1 MRLSM
6 SSCDLVSDTEAEV
19 NTADAA
25 QNEWRLWVG
34 VAIAAGV
41 VLAGGGLAWYHF
53 RPGVRVTVENAGTEP
68 MRAVVLHVTGRS
80 YTIGDIAP
88 GGCIRTTVVPT
99 SESDL
104 QIEFTDGRGNRRR
117 VLVECYIEPS
127 DRGEIRA
134 RIKDGR
140 LEMKAEQIQF
150 WSL

>member
-1 MRLSM
+1 M
-6 SSCDLVSDTEAEV
+6 VSDTQAEA
-19 NTADAA
+19 NTATAT

-41 VLAGGGLAWYHF
+41 LLVGGGFAWYHF

-88 GGCIRTTVVPT
+88 GGCMRTIVVPT

-117 VLVECYIEPS
+117 VPIECYIEPS

-134 RIKDGR
+134 RTRARTKDGG
-140 LEMKAEQIQF
+140 LEMTAEQIHY

>member
-1 MRLSM
+1 M

-19 NTADAA
+19 NTAHAT

-41 VLAGGGLAWYHF
+41 LLVGVGLAWYHF

-68 MRAVVLHVTGRS
+68 MCAVVLHVTGRS
-80 YTIGDIAP
+80 YRVGDIAP
-88 GGCIRTTVVPT
+88 GGCTETIVVPT

-104 QIEFTDGRGNRRR
+104 QIEFTDGLGNERR
-117 VLVECYIEPS
+117 VPIDCYIEPS
-127 DRGEIRA
+127 YRGEIRA
-134 RIKDGR
+134 RINDGR
-140 LEMKAEQIQF
+140 LEMTEEQIQS

>member
-6 SSCDLVSDTEAEV
+6 SSCDMVRDTQTEV
-19 NTADAA
+19 NTATATP
-25 QNEWRLWVG
+25 NGWWLWVG
-34 VAIAAGV
+34 VAIAAGI
-41 VLAGGGLAWYHF
+41 VLVGGGLAWYHF

-80 YTIGDIAP
+80 YPIGGIAP
-88 GGCIRTTVVPT
+88 GGCMRTIVVPT

-104 QIEFTDGRGNRRR
+104 QIEFTDGRGNGRR
-117 VLVECYIEPS
+117 VPVECYIEPS
-127 DRGEIRA
+127 YRGEIRA

-140 LEMKAEQIQF
+140 LEMTAEQIQS

>member
-1 MRLSM
+1 M
-6 SSCDLVSDTEAEV
+6 VSDTEAEV

-41 VLAGGGLAWYHF
+41 VLVGGGLAWYHF
-53 RPGVRVTVENAGTEP
+53 RPGVRVTVENAGTRP
-68 MRAVVLHVTGRS
+68 MRAVVLHVAGKS
-80 YTIGDIAP
+80 YPIGAIAP
-88 GGCIRTTVVPT
+88 GGCTGTIVVPT

-117 VLVECYIEPS
+117 VPVDCYIEPS
-127 DRGEIRA
+127 YRGEIRA
-134 RIKDGR
+134 RINDGR
-140 LEMKAEQIQF
+140 LEMTADQIQS